1 MKASRVLGVK
11 MNDLLTNPE
20 IVKNLGQFAPF
31 VSMAIILVWLA
42 KQAVSLRKDL
52 QQNKVDAANALIKLW
67 SELEENKSS
76 GNDPSFQAIREEVLR
91 RFGIHSAER
100 QIPGSQLP
108 AELSMKERFFISF
121 LGALSA
127 QTVLAS
133 ISIVTMYLNGTL
145 GSYASRFFPEASLV
159 IIFGSVLAAAI
170 VSFVLGN
177 ESEKR
182 TYFGAGVVTGLAT
195 IFLSDFVTA
204 TFFGFIIP

>member
-1 MKASRVLGVK
+1 
-11 MNDLLTNPE
+11 MNGLLTILE
-20 IVKNLGQFAPF
+20 FVKNLGKLAPE
-31 VSMAIILVWLA
+31 VSLAIILVWLA

-76 GNDPSFQAIREEVLR
+76 GDDPSFQAIREEVLR

-100 QIPGSQLP
+100 QIPSSQLP
-108 AELSMKERFFISF
+108 AELSMKERFLISF
-121 LGALSA
+121 LGALSV

-133 ISIVTMYLNGTL
+133 ISIVTMYRDGQL

-159 IIFGSVLAAAI
+159 VISGSVLAAAI
-170 VSFVLGN
+170 VSFVLGY

-195 IFLSDFVTA
+195 VFLSDLVTGLFFNFV
-204 TFFGFIIP
+204 IP